1 MHAESQSVE
10 RKSLSTVTRKPRD
23 WAGLAEECVAFANA
37 RGGEVHLGIED
48 GMRNPPSDQ
57 KIPDP
62 LARKVHAKI
71 DKNTTNVEF
80 ISDIIKAKNGGEF
93 ICLKVLRS
101 ERVASTSDGGYHL
114 RIAGENRPLVGD
126 DIIRLATDRA
136 NWSWETQITARIPRS
151 AVDSSKLKNLVSR
164 LKGSKNAKDSVKRK
178 TVDQMLDH
186 FKLAEGKHLTNLGI
200 LCVGRRQDR
209 AKLGVAPIIHFI
221 KKDGSENKTNKIV
234 WDDHYLNPMELVD
247 DVWKQIPDFRET
259 YEVPN
264 GLYRDLIPA
273 FDEEIVRELL
283 VNALVH
289 RPYTQKGD
297 IYLYLFPDRLEL
309 VNPGLLPI
317 GVTPRN
323 ILHESVRRNEHL
335 ARLLH
340 DVGLMEREGTGMD
353 RIYDI
358 LLSQGRPMPELKE
371 DHDSVTVT
379 VHRRYPDREVIK
391 FITDADKVL
400 DLSCNERIVLGLLAK
415 KDSASARTMSEDLG
429 FKSVKEL
436 KGWMKRLLD
445 KGIVTRAGNT
455 QATQYSVDP
464 AALNFMESLE
474 DSTTPSKNGQD
485 DYMELVESDISQNPL
500 ASIGEIHDR
509 IGDGI
514 TRRQL
519 RTVLSSLVKSGR
531 IVSEGVKRGTRY
543 MTQ

>member
-1 MHAESQSVE
+1 MYAESQSVE
-10 RKSLSTVTRKPRD
+10 RKSLSTITRKPRD
-23 WAGLAEECVAFANA
+23 WTGLAEECVAFANA

-114 RIAGENRPLVGD
+114 RIAGESRPLVGD

-136 NWSWETQITARIPRS
+136 NWSWETQTTARIPRS
-151 AVDSSKLKNLVSR
+151 AADSSKVKHLVSR
-164 LKGSKNAKDSVKRK
+164 LKVSENAKDSVKRK

-186 FKLAEGKHLTNLGI
+186 FKLAEGKYLTNLGI
-200 LCVGRRQDR
+200 LCVGRRMDR
-209 AKLGVAPIIHFI
+209 ARLGVAPIIHFI

-234 WDDHYLNPMELVD
+234 WDDHNLNPMELVD

-264 GLYRDLIPA
+264 GLHRDLIPA

-283 VNALVH
+283 VNALIH

-358 LLSQGRPMPELKE
+358 LLSQGRPVPELKE

-391 FITDADKVL
+391 FIADADKVL
-400 DLSCNERIVLGLLAK
+400 DLSCSERIVLGLLAK

-464 AALNFMESLE
+464 AALNFMESL
-474 DSTTPSKNGQD
+474 TACH
-485 DYMELVESDISQNPL
+485 
-500 ASIGEIHDR
+500 AS
-509 IGDGI
+509 GI
-514 TRRQL
+514 L
-519 RTVLSSLVKSGR
+519 L
-531 IVSEGVKRGTRY
+531 GTEE
-543 MTQ
+543 